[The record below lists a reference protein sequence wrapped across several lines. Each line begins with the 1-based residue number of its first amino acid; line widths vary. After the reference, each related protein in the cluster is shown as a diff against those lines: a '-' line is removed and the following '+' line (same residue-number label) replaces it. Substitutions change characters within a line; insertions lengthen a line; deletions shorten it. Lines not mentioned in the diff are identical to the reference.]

1 MEHAPVLEDMVKFLE
16 VHKNGGPVKPIKL
29 IDTSDRTPPLPIY
42 ISALY
47 WGQEAP
53 IKTER
58 EYLGDN
64 ELILKVSARPP
75 HWIPHDWRLD
85 ITYKGKPII
94 EHKRISRNNF
104 NDNGQIFLQES
115 FSEEEI
121 KLLKSKK
128 GAKFGVKAR
137 LADKLNDP
145 RWKVP
150 ELIIIP
156 ENLTFTVK

>member
-1 MEHAPVLEDMVKFLE
+1 MG
-16 VHKNGGPVKPIKL
+16 N
-29 IDTSDRTPPLPIY
+29 Y
-42 ISALY
+42 
-47 WGQEAP
+47 
-53 IKTER
+53 
-58 EYLGDN
+58 
-64 ELILKVSARPP
+64 
-75 HWIPHDWRLD
+75 
-85 ITYKGKPII
+85 
-94 EHKRISRNNF
+94 F

-137 LADKLNDP
+137 LAHRLDDP

-150 ELIIIP
+150 ILIIIP